1 MPGRNRE
8 GQLGLSGQGEAKMI
22 GDTDFQRAEAS
33 EQRVRKRF
41 RTARHLQWGD
51 LSKQRHVSQRPLG
64 NGAAGPGVGGR
75 CVTD

>member
-41 RTARHLQWGD
+41 RTARHLQ
-51 LSKQRHVSQRPLG
+51 
-64 NGAAGPGVGGR
+64 
-75 CVTD
+75 